1 MRAEQSD
8 RERAG
13 GGKGGGWQRMSRVL
27 GISVPV
33 GVRATLRRPRDP
45 QQGPESGFHEVQ
57 PRSAD
62 VFAGQK
68 GRAGRKPTT
77 RPACAL
83 RKLGA
88 AGSDAVLPASPGRR
102 ASCDDHGAV
111 RGPPGAPR
119 PRGCERCPLRLTLCP
134 PVCAHG
140 EQTVPPAP
148 GPQGPFSPRA
158 GRGTASTERGLVA
171 SAPPPHAGPGPATPA
186 SREQDRPPRDGA
198 WATGLALATQPC
210 DAGRRLPRLPR
221 WLWAGGPGVCGNK
234 DPTFTQPSFR
244 VRESSVTQAGTL
256 AGP

>member
-1 MRAEQSD
+1 
-8 RERAG
+8 
-13 GGKGGGWQRMSRVL
+13 MSW
-27 GISVPV
+27 GFQCPSGSGPHS
-33 GVRATLRRPRDP
+33 GRPRDL
-45 QQGPESGFHEVQ
+45 QQGPGSSFHEVQ

-62 VFAGQK
+62 IFAGQK

-77 RPACAL
+77 RPACAP

-88 AGSDAVLPASPGRR
+88 AGSDPVLPASPGRR

-119 PRGCERCPLRLTLCP
+119 PRGCERRPLRLAVCP

-140 EQTVPPAP
+140 EQTVPPATAP
-148 GPQGPFSPRA
+148 GAHSLPARA
-158 GRGTASTERGLVA
+158 GAQRAQSVA
-171 SAPPPHAGPGPATPA
+171 SWHRLLRPTLGLGQRHRPHG
-186 SREQDRPPRDGA
+186 SRTGLHGTGA

-244 VRESSVTQAGTL
+244 V
-256 AGP
+256 